1 MELLLVI
8 AIISVLASLLLAA
21 VSRTKEAV
29 RRTVCRNNLQQIGLA
44 SYMYADDNRGH
55 LPAFLRW
62 LYTKNYDIKTGRLY
76 PYLKNTSVY
85 ICPTDKLNLYSRRG
99 PAANMPPKA
108 KRREYSYAMNCQ
120 ICHTT
125 ALSGFREPD
134 KTVVYLEA
142 ELAPTDYSG
151 QMGPLPGSRSLSLR
165 HGKKGHLIMGD
176 LSIRQLNRKEFDQAS
191 KHRFFWRP
199 NNDPQN
205 GPRTPL

>member
-1 MELLLVI
+1 MVI
-8 AIISVLASLLLAA
+8 AIIAVLASLLLSA

-62 LYTKNYDIKTGRLY
+62 HYTKKYEIKTGRLY

-85 ICPTDKLNLYSRRG
+85 MCPTDQINLYSKRG
-99 PAANMPPKA
+99 PAAGMSPKQ
-108 KRREYSYAMNCQ
+108 KRRDYSYAMNCQ

-176 LSIRQLNRKEFDQAS
+176 LSVRQLNRKEFEIAS
-191 KHRFFWRP
+191 RHPFFWRP

-205 GPRTPL
+205 GPRTPF

>member
-1 MELLLVI
+1 
-8 AIISVLASLLLAA
+8 
-21 VSRTKEAV
+21 
-29 RRTVCRNNLQQIGLA
+29 
-44 SYMYADDNRGH
+44 
-55 LPAFLRW
+55 
-62 LYTKNYDIKTGRLY
+62 
-76 PYLKNTSVY
+76 
-85 ICPTDKLNLYSRRG
+85 
-99 PAANMPPKA
+99 
-108 KRREYSYAMNCQ
+108 MNCQ

-176 LSIRQLNRKEFDQAS
+176 LSVRELNRKEFDQAS

-205 GPRTPL
+205 GPRGPL